1 MIFCCE
7 TPQQMGR
14 PPKISARD
22 LSLRLMTEGPTS
34 AADLAARWHVDR
46 STVVRTLGEIGSDLV
61 SVGATRRTRYALR
74 RKVRES
80 DTTFPLYRIDATGR
94 AKAWGTL
101 EAFHRA
107 WRVTWTGATPAW
119 ATHFSDPEGLWE
131 GFPFFLGD
139 IRPQGF
145 LGRAILRRI
154 SRTHRLPEDLRHWE
168 DDDTLMFLA
177 SCGEDLP
184 GDLVVGDDCLRRA
197 LALQVTPTAEST
209 LAPHEVATRY
219 PELAARAATDPPPG
233 SSAAGQNP
241 KFLATLQEG
250 SERRQVLVKFSPPI
264 HQAVGL
270 RWADLMAM
278 EFHALS
284 ILAEAGL
291 AEPGHRLLDAD
302 GRRFL
307 EVPRFDRTPPGGR
320 NGVVSLEALHGSAI
334 GGNPSDWTSR
344 VLDLEQ
350 VGLVNAAAV
359 RNTRRLQAFGELI
372 GNTDMHAGNLAF
384 RITDTLPFEL
394 APAYDMLP
402 MLWAPGPQGE
412 LMDRTFA
419 PQPPVPA
426 AAEAWREMLSLA
438 REFWNR
444 VIADQR
450 VSREFAAIARKAG
463 DVLTRLHER
472 FG

>member
-1 MIFCCE
+1 
-7 TPQQMGR
+7 
-14 PPKISARD
+14 
-22 LSLRLMTEGPTS
+22 MTEGPTQ
-34 AADLAARWHVDR
+34 AADLAARFRVNR
-46 STVVRTLGEIGSDLV
+46 STITRTLGALGGDLV
-61 SVGATRRTRYALR
+61 SLGATRRTRYALR
-74 RKVRES
+74 RTVRET

-94 AKAWGTL
+94 AETWGTL

-107 WRVTWTGATPAW
+107 WRMTWAGSPPAW
-119 ATHFSDPEGLWE
+119 AAHFSDPEGVWE

-154 SRTHRLPEDLRHWE
+154 ARSYRLPEDPRQWV
-168 DDDTLMFLA
+168 DDDTLVFLA

-184 GDLVVGDDCLRRA
+184 GDLVVGDACLRRA
-197 LALQVTPTAEST
+197 LALQVTPLPEAT
-209 LAPHEVATRY
+209 LAPHQAMTRY

-233 SSAAGQNP
+233 SSAGGEQP
-241 KFLATLQEG
+241 KFLATLEDSG
-250 SERRQVLVKFSPPI
+250 AGRRQVLVKFSPPMS
-264 HQAVGL
+264 QALGR

-278 EFHALS
+278 EFHALA
-284 ILAEAGL
+284 ILAEVGL
-291 AEPGHRLLDAD
+291 AETGHRLIDAG

-307 EVPRFDRTPPGGR
+307 EAPRFDRTPAGGR
-320 NGVVSLEALHGSAI
+320 SGVVSLEALHGAAA
-334 GGNPSDWTSR
+334 GGNPGGWTER
-344 VLDLEQ
+344 VVDLERI
-350 VGLVNAAAV
+350 GMLDATAV
-359 RNTRRLQAFGELI
+359 EDTRRMQAFGELI
-372 GNTDMHAGNLAF
+372 GNSDMHAGNLAF
-384 RITDTLPFEL
+384 RMTDALPFGL

-412 LMDRTFA
+412 LMERTFS

-438 REFWNR
+438 REFWSR

-450 VSREFAAIARKAG
+450 VSREFAATARMAG
-463 DVLTRLHER
+463 EVLTRLAER

>member
-1 MIFCCE
+1 M
-7 TPQQMGR
+7 
-14 PPKISARD
+14 
-22 LSLRLMTEGPTS
+22 S
-34 AADLAARWHVDR
+34 AADLAARWRVDR
-46 STVVRTLGEIGSDLV
+46 STIVRTLGELGSDVV

-74 RKVRES
+74 RKVR
-80 DTTFPLYRIDATGR
+80 DTGTTFPIYRIDATGR
-94 AKAWGTL
+94 AEAWGTL
-101 EAFHRA
+101 EAYHRA
-107 WRVTWTGATPAW
+107 WRMTWTGATPAW
-119 ATHFSDPEGLWE
+119 AAHFSDPEGIWE

-154 SRTHRLPEDLRHWE
+154 SRTHRLPDDLRHWE
-168 DDDTLMFLA
+168 DDDTLIYLA
-177 SCGEDLP
+177 SCGEDMP
-184 GDLVVGDDCLRRA
+184 GDMVVGDDCLRRA
-197 LALQVTPTAEST
+197 LAFQLTPAAEST
-209 LAPHEVATRY
+209 IAPHEAPARY
-219 PELAARAATDPPPG
+219 PDLAARAATDPPPG
-233 SSAAGQNP
+233 SSAGGENP

-250 SERRQVLVKFSPPI
+250 SERRQVLVKFSPPMS
-264 HQAVGL
+264 QAMGR

-278 EFHALS
+278 EFHAQS

-291 AEPGHRLLDAD
+291 AEPGHRLLDAGD
-302 GRRFL
+302 RRFL
-307 EVPRFDRTPPGGR
+307 EVPRFDRTTHGGR

-334 GGNPSDWTSR
+334 GGNPGDWTNR

-350 VGLVNAAAV
+350 VGLVSTAAV

-384 RITDTLPFEL
+384 RLTDSLPFEL
-394 APAYDMLP
+394 TPAYDMLP

-412 LMDRTFA
+412 LIDRIFA

-438 REFWNR
+438 REFWSR

-450 VSREFAAIARKAG
+450 VSREFTITASQAG
-463 DVLTRLHER
+463 DVLTRLRGR